1 MKNVTFSVY
10 LIPILHKNHLIKF
23 MKKTHLYAVA
33 GLLLS
38 TVVQAQHIK
47 FEEYDLPNGLH
58 VILHQDNSAPVV
70 TTGVMY
76 HVGAKDEAVGRTGMA
91 HFFEHLLFEG
101 TKNIKK
107 GEWFKIVSSN
117 GGTNNAN
124 TTNDRTYY
132 YETFPSN
139 NEQLGLWMEAERM
152 KSGEVNETGVETQR
166 EVVKEEKRM
175 RMDNQPYG
183 NLFTTIQNNLFTK
196 HPYHWSTIGSMD
208 DLNAAQI
215 QEFRDFYKKYYV
227 PNNAVLVV
235 AGDIKPEQTK
245 KWIKEYYGSIPKGT
259 ITPKN
264 FPKDEP
270 ITQAKEVTAY
280 DKNIQLPAYVF
291 AYRTPASKEKDAYVL
306 DFISSY
312 LSDGKSSVLYKKL
325 VDEEKKA
332 LQVAA
337 FNQGLEDY
345 GIFAFFAIPMGD
357 TSKEVLQKDI
367 DAEITK
373 LQTTL
378 ISEEDFQKL
387 QNQFENN
394 FVNSNSSIQGIAHS
408 LAHNYMLMKDT
419 NLINKELD
427 IYRSITREDIQKA
440 AQKYLNSNQRVI
452 INYLPE
458 KK

>member
-1 MKNVTFSVY
+1 
-10 LIPILHKNHLIKF
+10 
-23 MKKTHLYAVA
+23 MKKRILFVA
-33 GLLLS
+33 AASFLGMLH
-38 TVVQAQHIK
+38 AQQIK

-76 HVGAKDEAVGRTGMA
+76 HVGAKDEAKGRTGMA

-101 TKNIKK
+101 TPNIKR
-107 GEWFKIVSSN
+107 GEWMKIVSSN
-117 GGTNNAN
+117 GGQNNAN

-152 KSGEVNETGVETQR
+152 RHAIVNQIGVDTQR

-183 NLFTTIQNNLFTK
+183 NLFTAVQNNLFTN

-208 DLNAAQI
+208 DLNAAKLE
-215 QEFRDFYKKYYV
+215 EFQDFYKKFYV

-245 KWIKEYYGSIPKGT
+245 KWISEYYGGIPKGT
-259 ITPKN
+259 VAPKN
-264 FPKDEP
+264 FAKDEP
-270 ITQAKEVTAY
+270 ITKEKEVTVTDA
-280 DKNIQLPAYVF
+280 NIQLPAYVF
-291 AYRTPASKEKDAYVL
+291 AYRTPSNKDKEAYTL
-306 DFISSY
+306 DMLSSY
-312 LSDGKSSVLYKKL
+312 LSNGKSSVLYKKL
-325 VDEEKKA
+325 VDQEKKA
-332 LQVAA
+332 LQVGA
-337 FNQGLEDY
+337 FNQGMEEA
-345 GIFAFFAIPMGD
+345 GIFAFYAIPMGA
-357 TSKEVLQKDI
+357 TTKQTLQNDI
-367 DAEITK
+367 DNEIKK

-378 ISEEDFQKL
+378 ISDEDYQKL
-387 QNQFENN
+387 QNQYENQ

-408 LAHNYMLMKDT
+408 LATNYMLMGNT
-419 NLINKELD
+419 NLINKEID
-427 IYRSITREDIQKA
+427 IYRSITKQDIQNVAK
-440 AQKYLNSNQRVI
+440 KYLNQNQRVI
-452 INYLPE
+452 INYVPE